1 MYPLVLCK
9 ENWRTKLRE
18 APFSLCPWEGPWEML
33 KQMPEECEVR
43 LNERMWVFVAFI
55 LDSFFWGLIWK
66 FREDAL
72 EYYDINQNMGIM

>member
-1 MYPLVLCK
+1 
-9 ENWRTKLRE
+9 
-18 APFSLCPWEGPWEML
+18 ML

-66 FREDAL
+66 LREDAL